1 MAQMSSPLPPRTP
14 SEIEAHTA
22 HLADVVLDH
31 DIAQRLPWHVT
42 EAMLSVARQ
51 DPGIDQ
57 GAARLLVQ
65 QALSAIVEV
74 EIRASRGDRS

>member
-1 MAQMSSPLPPRTP
+1 MTSLPLPPRTDA
-14 SEIEAHTA
+14 EIAAHTA

-31 DIAQRLPWHVT
+31 GIAQRLPWHVT

-57 GAARLLVQ
+57 GTARLLVQ
-65 QALSAIVEV
+65 QALTAIVEV
-74 EIRASRGDRS
+74 EIRASREARQ